1 MVAVRDSE
9 LNIFRGNGVSL
20 EGGQTQNVQY
30 SQSPSLP
37 RETKFIG
44 FENNSGINSALFT
57 DITPNGSIMAIDN
70 VLFTPGCDAIVST
83 DQSYMTD
90 YLTLGNYFSFDAWWE
105 IVILLGPELVA
116 LQTPWFAIASTRDVD
131 AYINTNTFPADPGVP
146 IYNLAGDRIARGNQD
161 LWDGRLEPKRKY
173 QSKVGVH
180 FLGIC
185 NTWNL
190 A

>member
-83 DQSYMTD
+83 DQSYMID
-90 YLTLGNYFSFDAWWE
+90 HLTLGN
-105 IVILLGPELVA
+105 
-116 LQTPWFAIASTRDVD
+116 
-131 AYINTNTFPADPGVP
+131 
-146 IYNLAGDRIARGNQD
+146 
-161 LWDGRLEPKRKY
+161 
-173 QSKVGVH
+173 
-180 FLGIC
+180 
-185 NTWNL
+185 
-190 A
+190 